1 MGPEGTLVAA
11 RTRVRPSSAW
21 LVVLVALLALVVPSS
36 PAPGQEPDQIP
47 VSRVSGG
54 DRYETAA
61 MLAVRGPNAGASDR
75 VWIATG
81 ESHPDALAAGAT
93 GDPVVL
99 VRPDALPG
107 EAAEALRTLDPDEVV
122 AVGGT
127 RAVSNAVLAAAGRAA
142 SARTDRVFGT
152 DRFATAVAV
161 SRHTHPQEAG
171 TVWLATGLGFADAL
185 AAGPVAAAE
194 DAPVLLTD
202 SDAVPEVVRQELR
215 RLSPAR
221 VVVVGGT
228 SAVSDRAADQAAA
241 AAGVDAVTRL
251 SGTDRYVTAVQVARR
266 GVRLH
271 GLDGHTV
278 VATGERFP
286 DALAAGPLAHRLG
299 GPLLLSTHARVPEA
313 VRTFLLELSP
323 PRLTLAGGEA
333 ALSRTVL
340 HRASRPWLEGA
351 CDLYDVTLPGPIQG
365 HPEDQRP
372 SLDASTGPWII
383 DDFRDAWGLA
393 VPARWRYDRVESLE
407 HRGVLFYVDTSNGY
421 DNYLSVTVFCGNPIL
436 MGNGEIL
443 DADDPR
449 QIAEEGLHSSMPQP
463 DMERFDGPAL
473 YTAAWY
479 DEPCPPGVDTRSSVC
494 AFRFDYVAV
503 DDDVILIH
511 YLAEDQ
517 FAREMPGTL
526 GSIADRVAASADHL
540 GQVQC
545 PASASA
551 CWRGGQPGPGR

>member
-1 MGPEGTLVAA
+1 M
-11 RTRVRPSSAW
+11 
-21 LVVLVALLALVVPSS
+21 ALLGLVVVPSG
-36 PAPGQEPDQIP
+36 PADSQEPDQIP
-47 VSRVSGG
+47 VSRVAGT

-61 MLAVRGPNAGASDR
+61 RLAVRGPDASAADR

-99 VRPDALPG
+99 VRPDALPDA
-107 EAAEALRTLDPDEVV
+107 AAEALRTLDPDQVV
-122 AVGGT
+122 AVGGH
-127 RAVSNAVLAAAGRAA
+127 RAVSDAVLAAAGRAA
-142 SARTDRVFGT
+142 SADTARAFGT

-161 SRHTHPQEAG
+161 SERTHPDRAD

-202 SDAVPEVVRQELR
+202 SDTVPRVVRDELR
-215 RLSPAR
+215 RLSPDR

-228 SAVSDRAADQAAA
+228 AAVSERAADQAAA

-251 SGTDRYVTAVQVARR
+251 SGSDRYATAAKVARR
-266 GVRLH
+266 GVQRH

-299 GPLLLSTHARVPEA
+299 GPLLLSTHARVPEV
-313 VRTFLLELSP
+313 VRTFLLELDP
-323 PRLTLAGGEA
+323 PRLTLAGGTA
-333 ALSRTVL
+333 ALSRTVE

-383 DDFRDAWGLA
+383 DDFRDTWGLA
-393 VPARWRYDRVESLE
+393 VPARWRYDRVESFE
-407 HRGVLFYVDTSNGY
+407 HRGVLFYVDTENGY
-421 DNYLSVTVFCGNPIL
+421 DNYLSVTVFCGNPFL
-436 MGNGEIL
+436 MGSGEIL
-443 DADDPR
+443 DPDDPQ
-449 QIAEEGLHSSMPQP
+449 QIADKGLHSTMPGP
-463 DMERFDGPAL
+463 DVERFDGPAL

-479 DEPCPPGVDTRSSVC
+479 DEPCPPGIDTRSSVC

-511 YLAEDQ
+511 YLAEDK

-526 GSIADRVAASADHL
+526 GSIADRVAASVDHL

-551 CWRGGQPGPGR
+551 CLRGGQPGPGR